1 MKTVWAQPEA
11 RGGNGMGM
19 LKKRVKA
26 SNIKKPELRVCV
38 RENVAL
44 NSQMGV

>member
-1 MKTVWAQPEA
+1 
-11 RGGNGMGM
+11 M
-19 LKKRVKA
+19 LKKRVKV

-44 NSQMGV
+44 DSQMGV